1 MKLLPALTGSD
12 NHYDLKAKDS
22 LTGGCSSKQIF
33 DYYKS
38 EAKKYADS
46 PRVRAVLDQCA
57 KRYGHG

>member
-1 MKLLPALTGSD
+1 MKLLRAETRSD
-12 NHYDLKAKDS
+12 NHYDLQQKNS
-22 LTGGCSSKQIF
+22 LPGGCSSQQIF

-57 KRYGHG
+57 ERYGHG